1 MGHFAG
7 LDVSVKETS
16 VCIVDGWWQV
26 LDQFTV
32 SGTAN
37 ALAGTPMPSGS
48 RQGSGQALGGRA
60 ARRRSDCGQGLV
72 HDAPDGAGAPTAL
85 GAATQ
90 TVINFAGRTRT
101 TFTGRER
108 AAHVFVREYVTRT
121 HDHGR
126 TARGNWFVLQLTLAQ
141 PILRCKEKSLFISIL
156 SFDCGY

>member
-1 MGHFAG
+1 
-7 LDVSVKETS
+7 
-16 VCIVDGWWQV
+16 
-26 LDQFTV
+26 
-32 SGTAN
+32 
-37 ALAGTPMPSGS
+37 MPSGS
-48 RQGSGQALGGRA
+48 KQGSGQALGGA
-60 ARRRSDCGQGLV
+60 AQHAAGAAVSQRLV

-126 TARGNWFVLQLTLAQ
+126 TARGN
-141 PILRCKEKSLFISIL
+141 
-156 SFDCGY
+156 